1 MGQEITDSHFTP
13 ADFDAFAERLRQETE
28 LLSSWFQNGHF
39 NETSNVGG
47 FELESCLVDN
57 SLRPAPI
64 IDPFL
69 ARLNDELVVPELA
82 TFNLE
87 LNGSP
92 CALNG
97 NALSSL
103 RNELKETWD
112 HCGRVAGEMNARVAM
127 IGILP
132 TIEGGDLTLDN
143 MSPLHRYHALN
154 EQVLRQRGGRPL
166 ELNVTGS
173 DSSLHLTHDDVML
186 ESAATSFQIHLKIN
200 ASEGARFYNA
210 SKIIS
215 GPMVAVCANS
225 PYLFG
230 HDLWDETR
238 IPLFEQAVSV
248 GGTKKTKR
256 VSFGVRYAHES
267 IMECF
272 EANLERYPILL
283 PRVTDEPLEALTHL
297 RLQNGT
303 IWRWN
308 RPLIGFDESGEPH
321 LRIEHRVAPAGP
333 SIDDAIAN
341 AAFYFGAV
349 CSLARQPNPPES
361 QLVFKAAKENFYRGA
376 KQGLRAEMQWLDG
389 QQHPVSELCLKKLLP
404 MARDGLR
411 SMDIDKSEIDDWLGI
426 IEARVATGRNGAV
439 WQRSWVKE
447 NGMDMAALTQAY
459 LECQDSGALVHE
471 WPI

>member
-1 MGQEITDSHFTP
+1 MGQEITDSHFKP
-13 ADFDAFAERLRQETE
+13 GDFEAFAERLRQETE
-28 LLSSWFQNGHF
+28 LLSSWLKNGRFHGA
-39 NETSNVGG
+39 SNTGG
-47 FELESCLVDN
+47 FELESCLVDHA
-57 SLRPAPI
+57 LRPAPI
-64 IDPFL
+64 IDSFL
-69 ARLNDELVVPELA
+69 ARLNNELVVPELA

-92 CALNG
+92 CELNG
-97 NALSSL
+97 DALRRL
-103 RNELKETWD
+103 RDELKETWNQ
-112 HCGRVAGEMNARVAM
+112 CKQVAHEMDSQVAM

-132 TIEGGDLTLDN
+132 TIEANDLILAN

-154 EQVLRQRGGRPL
+154 EQVLRQRDGRPL
-166 ELNVTGS
+166 ELSVTGR
-173 DSSLHLTHDDVML
+173 DSLHMTHNDVML

-200 ASEGARFYNA
+200 ADEGARFYNA

-230 HDLWDETR
+230 RDLWDETR

-248 GGTKKTKR
+248 GGTKQTKR
-256 VSFGVRYAHES
+256 VSFGIRYAHES

-283 PRVTDEPLEALTHL
+283 PRIMDEPLEKLAHL

-321 LRIEHRVAPAGP
+321 LRIEHRVVPAGP
-333 SIDDAIAN
+333 SIDDSIAN

-349 CSLARQPNPPES
+349 CGLVRLKEPPES
-361 QLVFKAAKENFYRGA
+361 QLKFKAAKENFYRGA
-376 KQGLRAEMQWLDG
+376 KHGLRAEMQWFDG
-389 QQHPVSELCLKKLLP
+389 KHSSVKELCLKELLP
-404 MARDGLR
+404 LARNGLR
-411 SMDIDKSEIDDWLGI
+411 RMDIDKSEIDDWLGI
-426 IEARVATGRNGAV
+426 IEARVSTGRNGAV
-439 WQRSWVKE
+439 WQRCWVKE
-447 NGMDMAALTQAY
+447 NGLDMRNLTQAY
-459 LECQDSGALVHE
+459 LEHQNSGALVHE
-471 WPI
+471 WQI

>member
-1 MGQEITDSHFTP
+1 MGQEITDSHFKP
-13 ADFDAFAERLRQETE
+13 GDFEAFAERLRQETE
-28 LLSSWFQNGHF
+28 LLREWFQNGHF
-39 NETSNVGG
+39 HESSNVGG
-47 FELESCLVDN
+47 FELESCLVDH
-57 SLRPAPI
+57 SARPAPI
-64 IDPFL
+64 IDSFL
-69 ARLNDELVVPELA
+69 SRLNNELVVPELA

-92 CALNG
+92 CELNG
-97 NALSSL
+97 NALSHL
-103 RNELKETWD
+103 RDELKETWG
-112 HCGRVAGEMNARVAM
+112 HCDQVADEMGAKVAM

-132 TIEGGDLTLDN
+132 TIEASDLTLAN

-166 ELNVTGS
+166 ELNVTGN
-173 DSSLHLTHDDVML
+173 DSLHLTHNDVML

-200 ASEGARFYNA
+200 ADEGARFYNA

-230 HDLWDETR
+230 RDLWDETR
-238 IPLFEQAVSV
+238 IPLFEQSVSV
-248 GGTKKTKR
+248 GGTKQSKR
-256 VSFGVRYAHES
+256 VSFGIRYAHES

-283 PRVTDEPLEALTHL
+283 PRVMDEPVEKLAHL

-308 RPLIGFDESGEPH
+308 RPLIGFDESGESH
-321 LRIEHRVAPAGP
+321 LRIEHRVVPAGP
-333 SIDDAIAN
+333 TIDDAIAN

-349 CSLARQPNPPES
+349 CSLARQQEPPES
-361 QLVFKAAKENFYRGA
+361 KLVFKAAKENFYHGA
-376 KQGLRAEMQWLDG
+376 KHGLGAEMQWCDG
-389 QQHPVSELCLKKLLP
+389 KKHAVSELCQKVLLP
-404 MARDGLR
+404 LARDGLH

-439 WQRSWVKE
+439 WQRHWVRE
-447 NGMDMAALTQAY
+447 NGVDMLSLTKAY
-459 LECQDSGALVHE
+459 LEHQNSGSLVHE
-471 WPI
+471 WPV

>member
-1 MGQEITDSHFTP
+1 MGQEITDSHFNP
-13 ADFDAFAERLRQETE
+13 VDFDVFAQRLRQETE
-28 LLSSWFQNGHF
+28 LLSRWFQNGHF
-39 NETSNVGG
+39 KETGNAGG
-47 FELESCLVDN
+47 FELESCLVDDA
-57 SLRPAPI
+57 LRPAPV
-64 IDPFL
+64 IDTFL

-87 LNGSP
+87 LNSNP

-97 NALSSL
+97 KALSTL
-103 RNELKETWD
+103 RNELKETWGR
-112 HCGRVAGEMNARVAM
+112 CSRVADEMKIRVAM

-132 TIEGGDLTLDN
+132 TIEPHDLTLAN

-166 ELNVTGS
+166 ELNVAGHDT
-173 DSSLHLTHDDVML
+173 LHLTHGDVML

-210 SKIIS
+210 SKIVS
-215 GPMVAVCANS
+215 APMVAVSANS

-230 HDLWDETR
+230 CDLWDETR

-248 GGTKKTKR
+248 GGTKQTKR
-256 VSFGVRYAHES
+256 VSFGIRYAHES

-283 PRVTDEPLEALTHL
+283 PRVVDEPLEQLSHL

-308 RPLIGFDESGEPH
+308 RPLIGFDQSGAVH
-321 LRIEHRVAPAGP
+321 LRIEHRVVPAGP
-333 SIDDAIAN
+333 TIDDAIAN
-341 AAFYFGAV
+341 AAFYFGAT
-349 CSLARQPNPPES
+349 CGLARQQKSPES
-361 QLVFKAAKENFYRGA
+361 QLPFKAAKENFYRAA
-376 KQGLRAEMQWLDG
+376 KHGLRAEVQWLDG
-389 QQHPVSELCLKKLLP
+389 KHHSVAELCLKELLP
-404 MARDGLR
+404 LARDGLC
-411 SMDIDKSEIDDWLGI
+411 SMDIDQSEIDDWLGI
-426 IEARVATGRNGAV
+426 IEARVATGRNGAA
-439 WQRSWVKE
+439 WQRCWVKK
-447 NGMDMAALTQAY
+447 NGLDMTSLTQAY
-459 LECQDSGALVHE
+459 LEHQNSGALVHE

>member
-1 MGQEITDSHFTP
+1 MGQEITDSHFKP
-13 ADFDAFAERLRQETE
+13 GDFERFAERLRQETE
-28 LLSSWFQNGHF
+28 LLSSWLLNGRFHEAP
-39 NETSNVGG
+39 NTGG
-47 FELESCLVDN
+47 FELESCLVDH

-64 IDPFL
+64 IDSFL
-69 ARLNDELVVPELA
+69 TRLNDELVVPELA

-87 LNGSP
+87 LNGNP
-92 CALNG
+92 CELNG
-97 NALSSL
+97 RSLSRL
-103 RNELKETWD
+103 RDELKETWN
-112 HCGRVAGEMNARVAM
+112 HCEQVAGEMDARVAM

-132 TIEGGDLTLDN
+132 TIEMHNLTLAN

-166 ELNVTGS
+166 ELSVAGN
-173 DSSLHLTHDDVML
+173 DSLHLTHSDVML
-186 ESAATSFQIHLKIN
+186 ESAATSFQIHLKVN
-200 ASEGARFYNA
+200 AREGARFYNA

-238 IPLFEQAVSV
+238 IPLFEQSVSV
-248 GGTKKTKR
+248 GGSKQTKR
-256 VSFGVRYAHES
+256 VTFGIRYAHES

-283 PRVTDEPLEALTHL
+283 PRVMDEPVEKLAHL

-321 LRIEHRVAPAGP
+321 LRIEHRVVPAGP
-333 SIDDAIAN
+333 TIDDAIAN
-341 AAFYFGAV
+341 AAFYFGTV
-349 CSLARQPNPPES
+349 CSLARQQEPPES
-361 QLVFKAAKENFYRGA
+361 KLVFKAAKENFYHGA
-376 KQGLRAEMQWLDG
+376 KYGLGAEMQWSDG
-389 QQHPVSELCLKKLLP
+389 KKYAVSELCQKVLLP
-404 MARDGLR
+404 LARDGLH

-439 WQRSWVKE
+439 WQRRWVKE
-447 NGMDMAALTQAY
+447 NGVDMVSLTKVY
-459 LECQDSGALVHE
+459 LEHQNSGSLVHE